1 MKRFMFPLFWRIFL
15 SIWLAMAVTVV
26 ASNLATRYLLDRE
39 RQAIERQVGLHE
51 LAREALALRLGED
64 RGAMWRFLRAEGER
78 LDLHL
83 MLIEKEEEIG
93 RASCRERV

>member
-1 MKRFMFPLFWRIFL
+1 MKSFMFPLFWRIFI

-51 LAREALALRLGED
+51 IAREALNLRNRENRGE
-64 RGAMWRFLRAEGER
+64 MWRFLRSEGER

-83 MLIEKEEEIG
+83 MLIEKEEG
-93 RASCRERV
+93 HAFG